1 MQLQAVANDTKCQVT
16 FDSTRVA
23 QYRLIGYEN
32 RVMANE
38 DFDDDTK
45 DAGEIGAGQTIT
57 VLYEIVPTSAQ
68 WTDYKPW
75 AKFDCRYKE
84 QLGLSS
90 KKLSLDIYGEIASE
104 SENLNFAAGLA
115 AYGMLLRNSE
125 YKGQSSLIMVK
136 ALIGNSLSFDPHG
149 YRAALLNLLNNLT
162 EQQLQE
168 FHSRELKVE

>member
-1 MQLQAVANDTKCQVT
+1 MRNGL
-16 FDSTRVA
+16 
-23 QYRLIGYEN
+23 
-32 RVMANE
+32 
-38 DFDDDTK
+38 
-45 DAGEIGAGQTIT
+45 
-57 VLYEIVPTSAQ
+57 
-68 WTDYKPW
+68 

-115 AYGMLLRNSE
+115 AYGMLLRNSK

-149 YRAALLNLLNNLT
+149 YRADLLELLDNLT